1 MSTKS
6 EKALHPIPSSLIQM
20 NDRDKIELESV
31 LFDHAL
37 ISVGLDFGV
46 FSRAEKKAMKKA
58 EKEASSNSIE
68 ENLNTKSEKHQYPI
82 QPRLTENH
90 HLNSRDKMESEERR
104 RKINEGHLRSV
115 GLIQNSQGT
124 KFSVI

>member
-1 MSTKS
+1 MDSFVCLSGYGISDKNCFFPVTVSNENLSTKS
-6 EKALHPIPSSLIQM
+6 EKEQRPIPLSLIKM

-46 FSRAEKKAMKKA
+46 FSRAEKKAIKKA

-68 ENLNTKSEKHQYPI
+68 ENLNTKSEKHQHPI
-82 QPRLTENH
+82 HNV
-90 HLNSRDKMESEERR
+90 SFD
-104 RKINEGHLRSV
+104 
-115 GLIQNSQGT
+115 
-124 KFSVI
+124 